1 MSKVKEMVKAMITE
15 EQLKTVQEQQAKLTE
30 GLRTLGVLD
39 VQKQNVHGQ
48 IAELSKETISIH
60 FNSSAINTEI
70 ESQFIALLDECEF
83 ARYAPAS
90 NKNAQMDAFLE
101 KAKKIIVE
109 VETAL
114 K

>member
-1 MSKVKEMVKAMITE
+1 MSKVKELTKKITD

-48 IAELSKETISIH
+48 IAELSKEVEATKK
-60 FNSSAINTEI
+60 E
-70 ESQFIALLDECEF
+70 
-83 ARYAPAS
+83 
-90 NKNAQMDAFLE
+90 LE
-101 KAKKIIVE
+101 EKYGQVNIDLKDGSYEEIVE
-109 VETAL
+109 EVSTADA

>member
-48 IAELSKETISIH
+48 ITELSKEIEDTKKELEEEYGQ
-60 FNSSAINTEI
+60 INIDLTDGSYTDI
-70 ESQFIALLDECEF
+70 EKE
-83 ARYAPAS
+83 
-90 NKNAQMDAFLE
+90 DAE
-101 KAKKIIVE
+101 
-109 VETAL
+109 
-114 K
+114 